1 MSLLVHFP
9 KITLLFNLQGLFAIS
24 SDHLGQDT
32 DIGAEEGETLEPD
45 EQEGVVPL
53 ELQHVGRQQP

>member
-1 MSLLVHFP
+1 MSFLVHFP
-9 KITLLFNLQGLFAIS
+9 KITLLLNLRGLFAIS
-24 SDHLGQDT
+24 PDHLGQDA
-32 DIGAEEGETLEPD
+32 DVGAEEGETLEPD